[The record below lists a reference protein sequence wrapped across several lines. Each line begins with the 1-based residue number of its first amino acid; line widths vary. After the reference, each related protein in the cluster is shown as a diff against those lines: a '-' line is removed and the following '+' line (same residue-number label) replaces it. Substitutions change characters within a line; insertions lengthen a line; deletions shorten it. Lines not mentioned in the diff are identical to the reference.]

1 MPMVDWA
8 HNKVRCRGGHCV
20 AGKAES
26 GKQKAEM
33 GGHCVA
39 VDPLRGVPGS
49 WFLVL
54 NSTPGTP

>member
-1 MPMVDWA
+1 M
-8 HNKVRCRGGHCV
+8 

-49 WFLVL
+49 WFSILPQAPHESL
-54 NSTPGTP
+54 SWRFSSRW